1 MAQIWNLLIIFA
13 IMITPIIIVMA
24 VVFWIMGSTMK
35 DLSVTPKNAFIVA
48 IIGTILAILAQFVL
62 LFLLVFF
69 SYIISFHLFYDII
82 QAFSAGIA
90 AFFIYIPLAKK
101 FFKIET
107 GQAIMVAIVAA
118 IVTLLMTF
126 VGDNLVDIVF
136 LLFSL

>member
-1 MAQIWNLLIIFA
+1 
-13 IMITPIIIVMA
+13 MIAPIIIVMA

-35 DLSVTPKNAFIVA
+35 DLTVTPKNAFLVA
-48 IIGTILAILAQFVL
+48 IIGTIIATFVQFVFL
-62 LFLLVFF
+62 TLYVLFY
-69 SYIISFHLFYDII
+69 YIIPIPLTFDML
-82 QAFSAGIA
+82 QVFSTSIA
-90 AFFIYIPLAKK
+90 AFFVYIPLAKK

-126 VGDNLVDIVF
+126 VADNLVNIIF

>member
-1 MAQIWNLLIIFA
+1 MAQIWNLLIIYA

-35 DLSVTPKNAFIVA
+35 DLTVTPTNAFIVA
-48 IIGTILAILAQFVL
+48 IIGTVLAILVQFAFLVL
-62 LFLLVFF
+62 YVLYYLIIPIPLSFDMIQVF
-69 SYIISFHLFYDII
+69 ST
-82 QAFSAGIA
+82 GIA
-90 AFFIYIPLAKK
+90 AFFVYIPLTKK

-126 VGDNLVDIVF
+126 VADNLVDIVF